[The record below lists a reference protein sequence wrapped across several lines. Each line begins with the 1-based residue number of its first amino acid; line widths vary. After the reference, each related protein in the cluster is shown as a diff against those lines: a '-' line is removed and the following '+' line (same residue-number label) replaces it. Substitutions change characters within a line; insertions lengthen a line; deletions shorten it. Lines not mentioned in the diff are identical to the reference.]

1 MSGVAIL
8 AVSTLA
14 SPSYGW
20 LLKAESSNC
29 DEFAFSVP
37 FAVDPATGDVSG
49 TPSLD
54 GTCSFTVEITDGTH
68 VAEKLFTL
76 NISPVNDSVVYD
88 SGASTLTIEHG
99 TSFSETIQYTDEDD
113 TPTYALD
120 LVAMTCD
127 EENWIVSLN
136 IDSASGVLSGTPD
149 FLGSCT
155 ISVSV
160 ASGVETVAHAISF
173 TSQDTVAPNSP
184 SAFALG
190 SGISSPTT
198 NQQPSF
204 DVTVTAVEGSI
215 KLYSG
220 AGCTNY
226 LEAFAVSG
234 LNESITVS
242 SPLSEGDYNFSVSH
256 VDPSGNE
263 SVCSATEIS
272 LRIDTTDPNPPSNL
286 QLTEFTNDAYGS
298 SLSFDASSS
307 TDVASYLVKLE
318 DSGAGLIFDWT
329 SASGLGYQSPVALG
343 LSECGQYRYF
353 VKAVDEAG
361 RNSSEVSSSLFTFDT
376 TPPGLVSN
384 IQNLD
389 NAEVSGSEEHT
400 FNEPSDNCVGLDNY
414 QIAVSS
420 STAEADILVGW
431 EYQTVAVA
439 PYRIYTSE
447 TLAVATPYYSL
458 IRSVDKAGNVSNA
471 VASNSWL
478 VPGPP
483 AAVDAVSIISASTN
497 SIELGWNEPFNGGRE
512 ITDYLVEYKETAS
525 STWLN
530 FEDGVS
536 NDIVLTVDGLSPD
549 TSYDFRV
556 TSWNGNFAE
565 NPSPVVTG
573 STFIDDPFFDDTTYK
588 LMNIAGATNT
598 SVVAFEDGTEIKL
611 DGVVIANLD
620 QGGTHQFAS
629 TQGQTLEANKPI
641 FAAGNITGST
651 TGKED
656 GNVIWSNK
664 DLAGKV
670 FNVTLT
676 RYPDHVIAVYS
687 FEDSNSITLTTPSSA
702 SETIILQSGG
712 FHIFQKSEN
721 GGYSIESSG
730 LVTAYTYST
739 ENNGSVVDPKPI
751 MVSGMDLIGIPS
763 RSVKITTSSASADVD
778 LIHGD
783 DSSQQITLQSTAAS
797 SVPGIGKVDSK
808 NEQYKAEPLRIT
820 STEPVV
826 ANSNA
831 DSDGYCSAPFVPTA
845 MMKKRFA
852 INVFAEYVAFASLYD
867 ATITIIDPD
876 DGSTSQVI
884 LTRTGINQNAPYSA
898 YLTNM
903 KAGTVFISDK
913 RVQGWYEPN
922 TNAYG
927 AKDDETLLIGYD

>member
-1 MSGVAIL
+1 MSSPLSEGDYNFSVSHADPSGNESVCFGTAVPL
-8 AVSTLA
+8 AVDIA
-14 SPSYGW
+14 
-20 LLKAESSNC
+20 
-29 DEFAFSVP
+29 
-37 FAVDPATGDVSG
+37 
-49 TPSLD
+49 
-54 GTCSFTVEITDGTH
+54 
-68 VAEKLFTL
+68 
-76 NISPVNDSVVYD
+76 
-88 SGASTLTIEHG
+88 
-99 TSFSETIQYTDEDD
+99 
-113 TPTYALD
+113 
-120 LVAMTCD
+120 
-127 EENWIVSLN
+127 
-136 IDSASGVLSGTPD
+136 PD
-149 FLGSCT
+149 
-155 ISVSV
+155 
-160 ASGVETVAHAISF
+160 
-173 TSQDTVAPNSP
+173 SP
-184 SAFALG
+184 SAFSLG

-256 VDPSGNE
+256 ADPSGNE

-525 STWLN
+525 STWVD

-536 NDIVLTVDGLSPD
+536 NDIVLIVDGLSPD

-641 FAAGNITGST
+641 FAAGNVTQNTSAAA
-651 TGKED
+651 D

-664 DLAGKV
+664 DLAGKL

-676 RYPDHVIAVYS
+676 RKPEHVISVYS
-687 FEDSNSITLTTPSSA
+687 FEDNNEITFTAPPTGTTQTITLQA
-702 SETIILQSGG
+702 GEFFEYFGAV
-712 FHIFQKSEN
+712 N
-721 GGYSIESSG
+721 GAYVIESSD
-730 LVTAYTYST
+730 LITAYTYST
-739 ENNGSVVDPKPI
+739 DSTNNNSNITDPKPI
-751 MVSGMDLIGIPS
+751 MTSGTDLIGFPS
-763 RSVKITTSSASADVD
+763 REVFITTSSATANVD
-778 LIHGD
+778 LVHGD
-783 DSSQQITLQSTAAS
+783 DSTQQITLQSTAAS
-797 SVPGIGKVDSK
+797 SVTGINKVDGT
-808 NEQYKAEPLRIT
+808 NQQYKAEPLRIT
-820 STEPVV
+820 SIELKPIV
-826 ANSNA
+826 ANSNR
-831 DSDGYCSAPFVPTA
+831 DGNGSCSAPFVPTA

-852 INVFAEYVAFASLYD
+852 INVSAGYVAFASLYD

-884 LTRTGINQNAPYSA
+884 LTRT
-898 YLTNM
+898 
-903 KAGTVFISDK
+903 
-913 RVQGWYEPN
+913 E
-922 TNAYG
+922 
-927 AKDDETLLIGYD
+927 